1 MPDQVISPPGVTP
14 FDLDGLAD
22 LARKASPE
30 LAKMVE
36 AEAPKA
42 PEPAP
47 EPELPPEEPAV
58 EAPAAEEPAPA
69 AEEPAPAEAEVQEEQ
84 PAESAAERT
93 IADEL
98 EELNRQS
105 AEAKNKTAAKP
116 APVEEK
122 PAEQPKQ
129 RDDDLKL
136 DVRQSAAMH
145 PKTKK
150 IIEERNQKIIAERN
164 KADTLAKEREEM
176 AAELNRVR
184 EQLKKGAMP
193 KEAEEELKTLR
204 ERIREMDIT
213 RDPSFE
219 IRFDRPV
226 AENQGRILNILQEFG
241 VGKTQ
246 DGEDDPE
253 VVENLKKEGLN
264 FKTVAPY
271 IKKLSEEG
279 YEEEAEQLRELL
291 RENIRIKNSKEK
303 EISEWKTNFETKK
316 QQAAQFSQQQS
327 EKTAVEVREH
337 ATRILNSDIAELSK
351 EFPFL
356 NRPAD
361 PLPTDSA
368 AIVKAKQDAIAAYD
382 SAAKSISDAVAQL
395 DPSKASPDKIA
406 EVNGRLTANA
416 VQNIIVRQH
425 ILPRLLKDL
434 SDLKARNS
442 ELEAKVGKIKTA
454 GSLSR
459 AHAAAASAPAGAKAP
474 LPESN
479 EDAARQIARE
489 MGISI
494 G

>member
-22 LARKASPE
+22 LARQASPD

-36 AEAPKA
+36 SELPKA
-42 PEPAP
+42 PEPVSEPEPAAPVEETVPEPVEEAAPIAEAAP
-47 EPELPPEEPAV
+47 EPEPEVV
-58 EAPAAEEPAPA
+58 EDAP
-69 AEEPAPAEAEVQEEQ
+69 VQ
-84 PAESAAERT
+84 PAGEKT

-105 AEAKNKTAAKP
+105 AEAKNKAAAKP
-116 APVEEK
+116 APVETK
-122 PAEQPKQ
+122 PVEQSKQ

-150 IIEERNQKIIAERN
+150 IIEERNQKIITERN
-164 KADTLAKEREEM
+164 KAEALAKEREEM

-204 ERIREMDIT
+204 ERVREMDIT

-219 IRFDRPV
+219 IKYDRP
-226 AENQGRILNILQEFG
+226 AAQNQDKILGILQEFG

-253 VVENLKKEGLN
+253 AVENLKREGLN

-271 IKKLSEEG
+271 IKKLSDEG

-316 QQAAQFSQQQS
+316 QQAAQFSQQQV
-327 EKTAVEVREH
+327 EKNSVEVREH

-361 PLPTDSA
+361 PVPTDSPA
-368 AIVKAKQDAIAAYD
+368 VAKSKQDAIAAYD
-382 SAAKSISDAVAQL
+382 AAAKSISEAVAQL
-395 DPSKASPDKIA
+395 DPSRATPDKVA
-406 EVNGRLTANA
+406 EISGRLTANA

-434 SDLKARNS
+434 AELKTRNS
-442 ELEAKVGKIKTA
+442 ELETKVGKIKTA

-459 AHAAAASAPAGAKAP
+459 AHAAAASAPAGAKAA
-474 LPESN
+474 LPEST
-479 EDAARQIARE
+479 EDAAKQIARE

-494 G
+494 E

>member
-22 LARKASPE
+22 LARQASPD

-36 AEAPKA
+36 SEIPKA
-42 PEPAP
+42 PEPASEPAAPVEEAAPAPEPVEQPVAETTP
-47 EPELPPEEPAV
+47 EPEPEPEVKEETSAEPAG
-58 EAPAAEEPAPA
+58 EK
-69 AEEPAPAEAEVQEEQ
+69 
-84 PAESAAERT
+84 T

-105 AEAKNKTAAKP
+105 AEAKNKTAVKP
-116 APVEEK
+116 APAEEK
-122 PAEQPKQ
+122 PVEQLKQ
-129 RDDDLKL
+129 RDEDLKL

-164 KADTLAKEREEM
+164 KAEALAKEREEM

-219 IRFDRPV
+219 VRFDRPV
-226 AENQGRILNILQEFG
+226 AENQNKILGILQEFG

-253 VVENLKKEGLN
+253 AVENLRKEGLN

-271 IKKLSEEG
+271 IKKLSDEG

-291 RENIRIKNSKEK
+291 RDNIRIKNSKEK
-303 EISEWKTNFETKK
+303 EISEWKTNFEVKK
-316 QQAAQFSQQQS
+316 QQAAQFSQQQT
-327 EKTAVEVREH
+327 EKSSVEVREH

-361 PLPTDSA
+361 PVPTDSPA
-368 AIVKAKQDAIAAYD
+368 VAKSKQDAIAAYD
-382 SAAKSISDAVAQL
+382 AAAKSISDAVAQL
-395 DPSKASPDKIA
+395 DPSRATPDKVA
-406 EVNGRLTANA
+406 EVSGRLTANA
-416 VQNIIVRQH
+416 VQNIIIRQH

-434 SDLKARNS
+434 TELKARNS
-442 ELEAKVGKIKTA
+442 ELETKVGKIKTA

-459 AHAAAASAPAGAKAP
+459 AHAAAASAPAGAKAS
-474 LPESN
+474 LPEN
-479 EDAARQIARE
+479 TEDAAKQIARE

-494 G
+494 D